1 MYITTQ
7 TDHPIIK
14 QIFKKLLNKVYQGAH
29 FRIRFYFAFF
39 ERLAM
44 FESKDR
50 LAEDCVKDEGWKISS
65 LGRENNAWIKNY
77 RPRQEGHWCILP
89 GKIGRE
95 KCIRNDNNRVII
107 TDNSKYNLETTN

>member
-44 FESKDR
+44 FER
-50 LAEDCVKDEGWKISS
+50 WTISS
-65 LGRENNAWIKNY
+65 LGWENNAWIKNY

-107 TDNSKYNLETTN
+107 TDNGKYNLETTN